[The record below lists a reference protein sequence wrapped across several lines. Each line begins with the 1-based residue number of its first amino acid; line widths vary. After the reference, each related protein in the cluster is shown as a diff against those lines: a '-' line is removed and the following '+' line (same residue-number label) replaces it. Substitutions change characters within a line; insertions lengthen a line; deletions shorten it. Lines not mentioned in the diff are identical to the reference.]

1 MIVFTDTPFRQAG
14 LSVLLAAL
22 IVTAGCA
29 GFLSDEGGTNEP
41 DTSAPVSAE
50 DGEAK
55 RTNGTDLRTVSVPEN
70 GSVTASGEL
79 DYGDPIEGN
88 RFYEPVQIAA
98 VEGQVV
104 NVTMKAENGNPN
116 LRVVDPE
123 GNVTQA
129 VSNEEGDR
137 ERFIEREFRQSGHYT
152 FEATSADRNA
162 TFNYTL
168 TIERVKENKELFRGD
183 VDQWNETEQYLIFSQ
198 DMAGVVSDVYTQ
210 EYGSTHSAVELPE
223 DANESGLKAN
233 ATGDYVIYTYEMPS
247 EYNFTQRNT
256 VDVTATLGYVKGI
269 DRYGEFG
276 NNTDTPT
283 NQSWAPEIVFF
294 KAVDPESGELVSTTF
309 ITKEWALRY
318 QEDGETDEAFSYYM
332 GDYYSTLRYGPG
344 RGGDNSERDDTIA
357 PGEIPEAYYNYT
369 NPRYNSTLAEKYGL

>member
-1 MIVFTDTPFRQAG
+1 MG
-14 LSVLLAAL
+14 LTAFLAVLIA
-22 IVTAGCA
+22 TAGCA
-29 GFLSDEGGTNEP
+29 GFLSDEGGTNEV
-41 DTSAPVSAE
+41 DTGTPRLTE
-50 DGEAK
+50 GGETK
-55 RTNGTDLRTVSVPEN
+55 RINGTDIRSMSIPEN

-79 DYGDPIEGN
+79 DYGDPNKGS

-104 NVTMKAENGNPN
+104 NITMKAENGSPG
-116 LRVVDPE
+116 LRVVNPD
-123 GNVTQA
+123 GNVTQV
-129 VSNEEGDR
+129 VSNEGSNQVQ
-137 ERFIEREFRQSGHYT
+137 FIEGEFGQSGRYT
-152 FEATSADRNA
+152 FEATSADQNA

-168 TIERVKENKELFRGD
+168 TIERIEQNEGLFEGD
-183 VDQWNETEQYLIFSQ
+183 PERWNETEQYLRFGQ
-198 DMAGVVSDVYTQ
+198 DFGILANLTYAKAFPSNNSSV
-210 EYGSTHSAVELPE
+210 HLPQN
-223 DANESGLKAN
+223 ANESGLKAN
-233 ATGDYVIYTYEMPS
+233 ATEDYLIYTYEMPS
-247 EYNFTQRNT
+247 GFNFTQRNKI
-256 VDVTATLGYVKGI
+256 DVALTLKYPNALS
-269 DRYGEFG
+269 RYEDFG

-283 NQSWAPEIVFF
+283 NRSWAPEIVFF